1 MTKKTL
7 EKKQAST
14 LPKTTEPSL
23 WGALRACN
31 AKRPF
36 IPLFRRGTPPPQA
49 PSGSGGTRKGLSFS
63 PLRRP
68 LPSSLTS
75 PRAFFAPP
83 SS

>member
-14 LPKTTEPSL
+14 LPKTRE
-23 WGALRACN
+23 
-31 AKRPF
+31 KR
-36 IPLFRRGTPPPQA
+36 
-49 PSGSGGTRKGLSFS
+49 LSFS

-68 LPSSLTS
+68 LPPSLTS
-75 PRAFFAPP
+75 PQASFAPP